1 MKILF
6 YTTQSDPVAEQLQ
19 NIIETFSWKD
29 HLDICRTLESLTHRL
44 CRPSNDLDI
53 IVLTAADEKELLQIY
68 SLGAFL
74 LDLRIVLILPDRKPG
89 TISMAHALWPR
100 FLTYIDSNLKEVKS
114 VLSKMLENPNSKKS
128 LYA

>member
-6 YTTQSDPVAEQLQ
+6 YITQSDPVAEQLQ

-44 CRPSNDLDI
+44 CRPSDDLDI
-53 IVLTAADEKELLQIY
+53 VVLTAADEKELLQIY

-74 LDLRIVLILPDRKPG
+74 LDLRIVLILP
-89 TISMAHALWPR
+89 
-100 FLTYIDSNLKEVKS
+100 
-114 VLSKMLENPNSKKS
+114 
-128 LYA
+128 